1 MASSYLHAS
10 ACRQPWTAQD
20 TLQGFA
26 VISMRPTEPG
36 VTGGVKAALTPGKT
50 WLWGQPTNWRGSNI
64 RPSPQK
70 AQGFR
75 HLTLVLSANLS
86 QFQHPGTSGKKTPKK
101 TAWHVSMLICMWR
114 VPELVNPHPI
124 ARTHT
129 HTYTLQLP
137 PAGGDLHC
145 RNSCQGNSLSQRE
158 RERKWER
165 GERGRTGGGGVI
177 SFWKNTASPSP
188 AKS

>member
-1 MASSYLHAS
+1 MHLHVDNPGLHRVLCRVLLWYL
-10 ACRQPWTAQD
+10 
-20 TLQGFA
+20 
-26 VISMRPTEPG
+26 TEPG

-50 WLWGQPTNWRGSNI
+50 WLWGQPTNRRGSNK

-70 AQGFR
+70 AQVFQ

-86 QFQHPGTSGKKTPKK
+86 QFQHPVTSEEKKK

-137 PAGGDLHC
+137 PAGGDPHC

-158 RERKWER
+158 RESER
-165 GERGRTGGGGVI
+165 GEREGALGVSGGGVI